1 MKHSGLTIAVIL
13 LTATLAAQTPRID
26 SIRKILPSQ
35 VGRTLV
41 NSLNLLGS
49 EFTYYWV
56 HSDSSSKYT
65 SLAFQQASAIGYSSG
80 KAEALCLRAGLEGR
94 LLGSPATMEQSAKEA
109 IEIAKNGN
117 DLRVLSLAQ
126 YYLGVALILQGKYPD
141 AEPAFEQAKQFAI
154 QAKDK
159 NAIGWSKQGIGF
171 MYFKSGKYWKS
182 FEPLIEAQQ
191 IGKEVNDSLLV
202 TISLALIARTFN
214 LANDPQ
220 KAIDYYHQAF
230 KYGVPFIYL
239 WSHVEDMAYAHLRLK
254 QYDSAQYYQD
264 RNNLYLQTITN
275 DPIVRKGTTR
285 NH

>member
-159 NAIGWSKQGIGF
+159 NAIGRK
-171 MYFKSGKYWKS
+171 
-182 FEPLIEAQQ
+182 LC
-191 IGKEVNDSLLV
+191 SL
-202 TISLALIARTFN
+202 
-214 LANDPQ
+214 
-220 KAIDYYHQAF
+220 
-230 KYGVPFIYL
+230 
-239 WSHVEDMAYAHLRLK
+239 
-254 QYDSAQYYQD
+254 
-264 RNNLYLQTITN
+264 
-275 DPIVRKGTTR
+275 
-285 NH
+285 